1 MNTNIAEMMETAR
14 QIENMAFLLR
24 STAESGQLYSAG
36 EDVVEDIATVIQ
48 EKARELR
55 QRAEVISGETD
66 S

>member
-55 QRAEVISGETD
+55 QRAEVISGEIE